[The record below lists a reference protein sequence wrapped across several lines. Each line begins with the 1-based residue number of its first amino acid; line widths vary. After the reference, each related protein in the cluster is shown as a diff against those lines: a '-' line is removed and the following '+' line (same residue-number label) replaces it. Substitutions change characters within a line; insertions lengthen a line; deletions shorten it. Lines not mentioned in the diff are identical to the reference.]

1 MSAGGM
7 RENTAFAAEAANLS
21 AALQAVTEAEFDLP
35 TRCPPWTVRALLA
48 HVGMATDR
56 VILML
61 AEPAPPVA
69 DTDAAGYYRPDVR
82 FSPATNRERVDGAVA
97 AAARNGTGA
106 ALAARF
112 ARTWRD
118 AHAAVAREDPD
129 RVVRTRHGDAMRLA
143 DFMVTRV
150 VELVVHGLDLADALH
165 RPPWT
170 DDGAL
175 AVVTDLLVPDRSW
188 TGDPMV
194 LVRAATGRADDGGMS
209 ADRLRSAGVTWL
221 ALG

>member
-1 MSAGGM
+1 M
-7 RENTAFAAEAANLS
+7 RENTALAAEAANLS
-21 AALQAVTEAEFDLP
+21 AALESVTEAGYDRP

-61 AEPAPPVA
+61 AEPAPPTA

-82 FSPATNRERVDGAVA
+82 FSPATNSERVDGAVS
-97 AAARNGTGA
+97 AAARAGSGA

-112 ARTWRD
+112 GRTWRD

-150 VELVVHGLDLADALH
+150 VELVVHGLDLADALD

-175 AVVTDLLVPDRSW
+175 AVVTDLLVPTGSW
-188 TGDPMV
+188 TGDPMT
-194 LVRAATGRADDGGMS
+194 LVRAATGRADDDGT
-209 ADRLRSAGVTWL
+209 AAERLGAAGVTWL